1 MLLNESFFSYV
12 DIPEL
17 LNHKFFY
24 FSQVKV
30 MLSDFSVWKPECL
43 SMMVNPAFEFS
54 SQIQIS
60 LIECSLIGYCLTW
73 QVM

>member
-30 MLSDFSVWKPECL
+30 MLSDF
-43 SMMVNPAFEFS
+43 FS
-54 SQIQIS
+54 LETGVS
-60 LIECSLIGYCLTW
+60 LNDGQSSIRI
-73 QVM
+73 